1 MHRRAPHVGNAG
13 YAGAIEH
20 VPGGGRA
27 HDRGAHRVL
36 GIAAGERAFDRAAQ
50 DRIVTVGDGGDAN
63 CGLGR
68 TVAREIAGEL
78 GVRAFHHVSGGIE
91 PEVALDHDLGRG
103 RHVQVDALAFDEFDR
118 CAADC
123 AHHVVLAH
131 ALRHRRSREKVQR
144 RLPADRHRDRHLGA
158 AALLPGGDVV
168 ADMLRAPHQ
177 DGNAIVAGEHA
188 AVDADV
194 HGSRFR
200 VPGDAAAVGEEVAA
214 PVEPVPMRRGKLVEI
229 DVGAGED
236 VLLRR
241 PGGDD
246 LGRDRAAQD
255 GAGDLDQ
262 LARVAVGRQPQ
273 HHGDAAVI
281 IERGAE
287 DAPAAA
293 RRRVVVLDVVED
305 ERLAGA
311 GPLRE
316 PHDGAE
322 LDVPVDLGSDF
333 RELALLFDR
342 GDPAAQITE
351 GDRLSFDRNILGPG
365 LKHAAL
371 YTTRA
376 RLFSAFRLRGAKGF
390 ALARGE
396 LHRVDN
402 LRIGAAAA
410 EIA

>member
-1 MHRRAPHVGNAG
+1 M
-13 YAGAIEH
+13 
-20 VPGGGRA
+20 
-27 HDRGAHRVL
+27 
-36 GIAAGERAFDRAAQ
+36 
-50 DRIVTVGDGGDAN
+50 
-63 CGLGR
+63 
-68 TVAREIAGEL
+68 
-78 GVRAFHHVSGGIE
+78 
-91 PEVALDHDLGRG
+91 
-103 RHVQVDALAFDEFDR
+103 
-118 CAADC
+118 
-123 AHHVVLAH
+123 
-131 ALRHRRSREKVQR
+131 
-144 RLPADRHRDRHLGA
+144 
-158 AALLPGGDVV
+158 V

-214 PVEPVPMRRGKLVEI
+214 PVEPVPMRRGKLVEV
-229 DVGAGED
+229 DVGALED
-236 VLLRR
+236 VLFHGA
-241 PGGDD
+241 GGDD
-246 LGRDRAAQD
+246 FRRDAAVED
-255 GAGDLDQ
+255 SAAELDQ
-262 LARVAVGRQPQ
+262 IARMGIGRQPQ
-273 HHGDAAVI
+273 HHGDATI
-281 IERGAE
+281 IVQRGAKNS
-287 DAPAAA
+287 PAAA
-293 RRRVVVLDVVED
+293 LRRVVVLDVVE
-305 ERLAGA
+305 ECLAGA

-351 GDRLSFDRNILGPG
+351 GDRLSFDRNIFGPG